1 MAFAGRGTNKG
12 GQGTLYIDGEK
23 VAEGRIDNTN
33 GNMFSLDEGAD
44 VGFDEGTN
52 VSDNYKINGNNFI
65 GSIDYVKIDLK

>member
-1 MAFAGRGTNKG
+1 MTI
-12 GQGTLYIDGEK
+12 YIDGEK

-52 VSDNYKINGNNFI
+52 VSSNYGVHGNDFNGKIHFVT
-65 GSIDYVKIDLK
+65 IDIQ